1 MQDEP
6 FAVCIRSRT
15 MQRTQCTPFA
25 RDVCF
30 VDSTAS
36 CNADNKVITFLLA
49 PSADG
54 AVPLAVVLMENSYKV
69 GFKLLKIILP
79 TKNAFGGQ
87 QFRQYL
93 LLMTLMWN

>member
-15 MQRTQCTPFA
+15 MQQTQCTPFA

-36 CNADNKVITFLLA
+36 CNADNKVITFLLV

-54 AVPLAVVLMENSYKV
+54 AVPLEVVLMENSYTV
-69 GFKLLKIILP
+69 GFKLLKTILP
-79 TKNAFGGQ
+79 ANAFGRQ